1 MNNTLGSMVGVVSH
15 SFSITNAAGDK
26 VSVQIKIDFTNASD
40 ADIRGWLASDR
51 TIAGQRPWR
60 SLSRRELE
68 ALNGTTFAA
77 SSIGQKVKSRS
88 EQLASLVTT
97 FVNAGLSV
105 DKATELANAALDNPS
120 ALTIIKPATVES
132 EIV

>member
-15 SFSITNAAGDK
+15 SFSVTNTNGDK

-40 ADIRGWLASDR
+40 AEIRSWLASDR

-60 SLSRRELE
+60 SLSRGELE

-77 SSIGQKVKSRS
+77 STIGQKVKSRS

-120 ALTIIKPATVES
+120 ALTIAKPS
-132 EIV
+132 NEIV